1 MKFYTNVTIRG
12 NKILLRGFED
22 GHRVQ
27 RDVEYS
33 PFVFRTT
40 YNKKNTGYTTLDGKP
55 VEKINFDSLNDMQSY
70 MQESHGVD
78 NIHLHGM
85 TKYRDQ
91 VYPFINEYYP
101 DEIQYDASLINIVYL
116 DIEVAADQGFP
127 NIEKADKPITA
138 ITIKCRDNY
147 YVFGCGD
154 YLPTSKNIHYMRCRD
169 ELDLCRKFVA
179 YWESPTVDPDIVSGW
194 NVEMF
199 DIPYLV
205 NRITRI
211 FGDGGKTASKLSPWR
226 SIKDNVIKS
235 KTLKGKEV
243 KTKILQGITILDYL
257 ALYKK
262 FTYSDTEMY
271 TLNHIAHIELGEK
284 KVDYS
289 QYESLQDLYVKDHQ
303 KFIEYNVHD
312 VTLVSKLDDKMKLI
326 DQVLAIAYDAKVD
339 YIDTLRTVRMWD
351 MIIHNHLINR
361 NVVVPLGPSS
371 AAAEKDEPIKGAYV
385 KDPLVGMHNYIV
397 SFDLTSLYPSLIMQY
412 NISPDTKVHKID
424 LTPEDCL
431 TNSEIYQQAYQYA
444 VDNDLTLCANGTMYR
459 KDRYGFLPELMEK
472 VFADRKRYKNLM
484 LEAKQTYEQSKS
496 VEDERKYIQYN
507 NMQLAKKIQLNSCYG
522 ALSNIYFRF
531 FDTDL
536 AEAITQ
542 SGQVS
547 IRWMENRINEFL
559 NKSLSTTNQD
569 YVIAVD
575 TDSLY
580 ITLDKFVDKVYN
592 GNLPTK
598 DKILKM
604 LDKAC
609 DEIIQPLI
617 EKEYD
622 KLAKHMLVYHQ
633 RMQMK
638 RECIADKGIWVAK
651 KRYILNVY
659 NQEGVQYQEPKLK
672 MMGIEAVKSSTP
684 AVCKRAI
691 KDVLHLVMNG
701 TKEQV
706 FDYIHNFKDEFYS
719 LPFED
724 VAFPRSCQ
732 GVTSYALGDKSI
744 PIHVRGALVYN
755 SSIQKMDLQNKY
767 NSVQDG
773 EKIKFSYLRMPNPV
787 SSNVISAPGPLP
799 KQLGLDKYIDYGKQF
814 EKSFE
819 EPLNAIIGKLGW
831 SVSQQQTIEDLF
843 G

>member
-1 MKFYTNVTIRG
+1 MKFYTNISIKG
-12 NKILLRGFED
+12 NKLLLRGYEN

-27 RDVEYS
+27 KDVDYS
-33 PFVFRTT
+33 PFLFRST
-40 YNKKNTGYTTLDGKP
+40 NKRNTGYTTLEGHS
-55 VEKINFDSLNDMQSY
+55 VEKITFDNLSGMQDY
-70 MQESHGVD
+70 MKESDGVD
-78 NIHLHGM
+78 NVHIYGM
-85 TKYRDQ
+85 TRYRDQ
-91 VYPFINEYYP
+91 IYPFINEYYNE
-101 DEIQYDASLINIVYL
+101 DIEYDVNLMNIVFL

-127 NIEKADKPITA
+127 SIEKADKPITA
-138 ITIKCRDNY
+138 ITIKVKDSY

-154 YLPTSKNIHYMRCRD
+154 YLPTSKNIHYTRCRD
-169 ELDLCRKFVA
+169 ELDLCRKFIA
-179 YWESPTVDPDIVSGW
+179 YWESPTIDPDIVTGW
-194 NVEMF
+194 NVEVF
-199 DIPYLV
+199 DIPYMV
-205 NRITRI
+205 NRITKI
-211 FGDGGKTASKLSPWR
+211 FGDGGKTASRLSPWKI
-226 SIKDNVIKS
+226 IKENVIKS
-235 KTLKGKEV
+235 KVMKGKET
-243 KTKILQGITILDYL
+243 KTKIIQGISVLDYL

-289 QYESLQDLYVKDHQ
+289 DYESLQDLYVKDHQ
-303 KFIEYNVHD
+303 KFIEYNIHD
-312 VTLVSKLDDKMKLI
+312 VTLVSKLDEKMKLI

-339 YIDTLRTVRMWD
+339 FVDTLRTVRMWD

-361 NVVVPLGPSS
+361 NVVVPLGPSELAS
-371 AAAEKDEPIKGAYV
+371 MKDEPIKGAYV

-412 NISPDTKVHKID
+412 NISPETKVVKVD

-431 TNSEIYQQAYQYA
+431 AGTEAYHKAFQYA
-444 VDNDLTLCANGTMYR
+444 KEHDLTLCANGTMYR
-459 KDRYGFLPELMEK
+459 KNRYGFLPELMEK
-472 VFADRKRYKNLM
+472 VFADRKRYKTLM
-484 LEAKQTYEQSKS
+484 LEAKQRLEETKS
-496 VEDERKYIQYN
+496 PEDERKFVQYN

-547 IRWMENRINEFL
+547 IRWMEYRINQFL
-559 NKSLSTTNQD
+559 NKSLGTTNQD
-569 YVIAVD
+569 FVIAVD

-580 ITLDKFVDKVYN
+580 ITLDKFVDKVYD
-592 GNLPTK
+592 GNIPSK
-598 DKILKM
+598 DKVLRM

-609 DEIIQPLI
+609 DEVLQPLI
-617 EKEYD
+617 ENEYD

-659 NQEGVQYQEPKLK
+659 NQEGVQYTEPKLK

-684 AVCKRAI
+684 AVCKKAI

-701 TKEQV
+701 TKQQV
-706 FDYIHNFKDEFYS
+706 YDYIDGFRNEFFN
-719 LPFED
+719 LPFES

-732 GVTSYALGDKSI
+732 GVSRYKLNDKSI

-755 SSIQKMDLQNKY
+755 SCIEKMGLHNKY
-767 NSVQDG
+767 TMVQDG
-773 EKIKFSYLRMPNPV
+773 EKIKFSYLRIPNPV
-787 SSNVISAPGPLP
+787 SSNVISASGPLP
-799 KQLGLDKYIDYGKQF
+799 KQLGIDKYIDYGKQF

-843 G
+843 C